1 MGSLGYSEQIVGEQ
15 TGCYAQYEADDLV
28 TLALGCESA
37 PQWDP
42 TALSISVVA
51 SKCWANFG
59 GSVQIVGGSSR

>member
-37 PQWDP
+37 PQ
-42 TALSISVVA
+42 
-51 SKCWANFG
+51 
-59 GSVQIVGGSSR
+59 